1 MIRVRVIARI
11 GDPFFTGGRTEGI
24 PSEHLELLN
33 SLFFEGEVDKG
44 GIVEI
49 EGSRYVC
56 TMSGWSAVE
65 E

>member
-1 MIRVRVIARI
+1 MLRVRIIARI
-11 GDPFFTGGRTEGI
+11 GNPFFSGSGASNI
-24 PSEHLELLN
+24 PAEHLELLN

-56 TMSGWSAVE
+56 TASGWSPE
-65 E
+65 EE

>member
-1 MIRVRVIARI
+1 MLRARIIARI
-11 GDPFFTGGRTEGI
+11 GDPFFAGGRTEGI
-24 PSEHLELLN
+24 PEDHMELLN

-49 EGSRYVC
+49 DGRRYVC
-56 TMSGWSAVE
+56 TNSGWSVVE